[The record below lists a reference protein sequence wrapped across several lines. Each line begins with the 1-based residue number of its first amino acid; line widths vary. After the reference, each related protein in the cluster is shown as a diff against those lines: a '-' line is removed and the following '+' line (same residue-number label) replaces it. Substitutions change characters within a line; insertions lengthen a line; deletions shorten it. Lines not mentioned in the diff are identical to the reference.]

1 MRFRPASDEAGQQ
14 SLIGSKMLKI
24 KGLTKKFG
32 SVTALDNVDLHLKP
46 GEVHALLGENGAG
59 KSTLINLIV
68 GTFAPTEGQFFLN
81 EQTYNRMSPT
91 LASELGIASVF
102 QEFSLVPALTV
113 LENLFLAR
121 ETTGTL
127 FLKKTAMRHQA
138 QQLLEML
145 EFSVHLDAR
154 VGDLSRA
161 QKQMVEIAKALRLEP
176 KILILDEPTA
186 SLTDGEAEKLFR
198 AIARLKAK
206 GVGII
211 YVSHRMAELRNL
223 SDRITILRGGK
234 YIDTVNTD
242 ELSDKGLIE
251 MMIGR
256 PVSELFP
263 QINTNPGKDVLKV
276 TNLSTQDGTVI
287 KASFHAR
294 AGEVVGFAG
303 LVGCGRS
310 ELCRAVF
317 GLERIADGTVALN
330 GRAIAAPTPSKMLD
344 NNLCYFPADRGE
356 EGLALGRPARE
367 NVTMAG
373 LGLPKLSF
381 GPFFK
386 FSKELDAVTGPLK
399 ALALSPFNPEKR
411 VRAFSGGNQQKVMLA
426 RGLMKD
432 FDVYLFDEPTVGI
445 DVGAKADVYRYIKR
459 LVEAG
464 ACVVVSTSELPELI
478 NLSSRIYVMHEG
490 EIVAEIQEN
499 EKTEANVLSH
509 YFGKNV
515 NKEIQA

>member
-1 MRFRPASDEAGQQ
+1 
-14 SLIGSKMLKI
+14 MLHI
-24 KGLTKKFG
+24 KGLTKNFRNIA
-32 SVTALDNVDLHLKP
+32 ALSNVELHLKP

-68 GTFAPTEGQFFLN
+68 GTFEPSAGELMVNGK
-81 EQTYNRMSPT
+81 TYNKMNPA
-91 LASELGIASVF
+91 LARELGIASVF
-102 QEFSLVPALTV
+102 QEFSLVPDLTV

-121 ETTGTL
+121 EKSGRL
-127 FLKKTAMRHQA
+127 FLKKAAMRAEA
-138 QQLLEML
+138 QQLLEEL
-145 EFSVHLDAR
+145 EFHVPLDAM
-154 VGDLSRA
+154 VGHLSRA
-161 QKQMVEIAKALRLEP
+161 QRQMIEIAKALRLAP

-198 AIARLKAK
+198 TIRRLKEK

-223 SDRITILRGGK
+223 SDRVTVLRGGK
-234 YIDTVNTD
+234 YIGTVNTGEISD
-242 ELSDKGLIE
+242 EGLIE

-263 QINTNPGKDVLKV
+263 KISTSPTKVALKIDR
-276 TNLSTQDGTVI
+276 LSVENGTVVD
-287 KASFHAR
+287 ASIYAR

-310 ELCRAVF
+310 ELCRAIF
-317 GLERIADGTVALN
+317 GLETISS
-330 GRAIAAPTPSKMLD
+330 GRVELHGKVVERPTPPVMLD

-356 EGLALGRPARE
+356 EGLALIRPARE

-373 LGLPKLSF
+373 LNLPSLSI

-386 FSKELDAVTGPLK
+386 HRNEASVVASPLK
-399 ALALSPFNPEKR
+399 ELALSPFDPER
-411 VRAFSGGNQQKVMLA
+411 RARAFSGGNQQKIMLA

-432 FDVYLFDEPTVGI
+432 FDVYIFDEPTVGI

-459 LVEAG
+459 LVEGG
-464 ACVVVSTSELPELI
+464 ACVIVSTSELPELI
-478 NLSSRIYVMHEG
+478 NLSTRIYVMHEG
-490 EIVAEIQEN
+490 RIMAEIQEN
-499 EKTEANVLSH
+499 EKSEASVLSH
-509 YFGKNV
+509 YFGESAG
-515 NKEIQA
+515 KELIA